1 MEYPAGHPLDGEEV
15 EPESIGCSD
24 GTESAGIF
32 DVWDRDADKQAG
44 VYDLRTINDILH
56 SAGEALGE
64 IVDRINN
71 AEPHAGRTI
80 HHHAHEASA
89 HYNQLAALLRQQ
101 IEADGGNGETS

>member
-1 MEYPAGHPLDGEEV
+1 MKDTQTSASRQHYIDTGDYPDMTMNQLL
-15 EPESIGCSD
+15 
-24 GTESAGIF
+24 T
-32 DVWDRDADKQAG
+32 K
-44 VYDLRTINDILH
+44 
-56 SAGEALGE
+56 AGEALGE